1 MVPKVLCKSTKWT
14 VFRTQ
19 FQRKYIRCFWC
30 FAFWWAPIEF
40 YWFAKFFASSFQ
52 NKQRITL
59 QDVYLLDWN
68 AESVHQFLIHF
79 SSPALKLRIVEILSL
94 KIHFQGFTMK
104 WWLHSII
111 ANSSVNCTQSNYI
124 IYIILM
130 NTQPIS
136 GITENCVLFNC
147 VKVEHFPGYHGERD
161 HPTEKCIF
169 GCDAWKGALK
179 W

>member
-1 MVPKVLCKSTKWT
+1 MNSFSHTISTKIYSLLLMFCVLVST
-14 VFRTQ
+14 DRVLLVCQIFCIQ
-19 FQRKYIRCFWC
+19 FSEQTTYNIARCIFAGLKCRIRASIFNS
-30 FAFWWAPIEF
+30 
-40 YWFAKFFASSFQ
+40 FF
-52 NKQRITL
+52 L
-59 QDVYLLDWN
+59 
-68 AESVHQFLIHF
+68 F
-79 SSPALKLRIVEILSL
+79 SSALKLRNVEILSL

-124 IYIILM
+124 KYIILM

-136 GITENCVLFNC
+136 GITGNCVLFNC

-169 GCDAWKGALK
+169 GCDAW
-179 W
+179 